1 MLVQPTS
8 NVSVHAQKI
17 IQVGQYV
24 SAELVLVV
32 ILLGSVLFLH
42 NHLILH

>member
-1 MLVQPTS
+1 MLVQPTLD
-8 NVSVHAQKI
+8 VSVHAQKI
-17 IQVGQYV
+17 TQVAQYV

>member
-1 MLVQPTS
+1 MLVQPTLD
-8 NVSVHAQKI
+8 VSVHAQKI
-17 IQVGQYV
+17 IQVAQYV
-24 SAELVLVV
+24 SAEFVLVV